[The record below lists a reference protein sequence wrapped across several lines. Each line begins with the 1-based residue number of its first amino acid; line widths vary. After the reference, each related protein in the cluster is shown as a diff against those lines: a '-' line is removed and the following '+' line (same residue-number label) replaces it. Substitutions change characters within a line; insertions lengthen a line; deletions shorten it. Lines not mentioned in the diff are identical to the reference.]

1 MDQPLDYPKPSDKS
15 LQEFIDVP
23 VNKYL
28 LRLAMAR
35 TGIEDYGELV
45 VFALRML
52 TDPDPYEDVA
62 RELRGSLP
70 GFDLDV

>member
-15 LQEFIDVP
+15 LQDVINVP

-35 TGIEDYGELV
+35 TGIEDSGELV
-45 VFALRML
+45 LFALRLL
-52 TDPDPYEDVA
+52 TDPDPSDDFI
-62 RELRGSLP
+62 REMRGSLP